1 MIAETKRRIES
12 NQIMSDFIEDYLR
25 TLNEGITNKVDQ
37 EFQELKQRV
46 QKIDDSLLNL
56 ENEIDAQFKEVN
68 ESIDVRQAQ
77 TSKELNQANN
87 LLINVKQSHKL
98 QHQDLRDRQESII
111 KEV

>member
-68 ESIDVRQAQ
+68 ESIDVR
-77 TSKELNQANN
+77 
-87 LLINVKQSHKL
+87 
-98 QHQDLRDRQESII
+98 
-111 KEV
+111 

>member
-68 ESIDVRQAQ
+68 ESIDVRQA
-77 TSKELNQANN
+77 
-87 LLINVKQSHKL
+87 
-98 QHQDLRDRQESII
+98 
-111 KEV
+111 

>member
-1 MIAETKRRIES
+1 
-12 NQIMSDFIEDYLR
+12 MSDFIEDYLR